1 MMDEEDIKE
10 YHNIG
15 KAIKHSDKY
24 RYMSGQMY
32 EHHGTRMYD
41 FNGDRLPSVT
51 TILGLTKDQSFIK
64 EWQQKVG
71 HAKAESIKNHSS
83 KRGTSMHK
91 FLESHITELV
101 MMTYHP
107 LGRKLNRWQKRLLRL
122 VLHPLMNIMVR
133 KLRYITRAYTQALQ
147 ILSAHTMA
155 WKLLLTSSRPI
166 VRRRKNGSKTITFKS
181 QRTPWHT
188 TTSTTLKLKK
198 ELSWYARLTYIIK
211 SSRSKGLI

>member
-1 MMDEEDIKE
+1 MK
-10 YHNIG
+10 
-15 KAIKHSDKY
+15 KSDKY

-91 FLESHITELV
+91 FLESHITGIGYDDLSPIGTEAKPMAEKIIEIGL
-101 MMTYHP
+101 T
-107 LGRKLNRWQKRLLRL
+107 
-122 VLHPLMNIMVR
+122 PLMNTMVR
-133 KLRYITRAYTQALQ
+133 KLRYITWAYTQVQQ

-181 QRTPWHT
+181 QHTPWHT
-188 TTSTTLKLKK
+188 TTSTAQKLKK

-211 SSRSKGLI
+211 SSRSKELI